1 MGDCCGLV
9 DVDLVVELLAQASS
23 TFQHSHQ
30 VGSPRELRKT
40 TCSSWGC
47 QVIGLHYTQ
56 LHNSPQGCI
65 SSQDVGG
72 QERLVAAAQEDHHPP
87 YHIRTAPD
95 TATRSQHRLRMG
107 CRTNR
112 LKPLCSEASRDS
124 T

>member
-72 QERLVAAAQEDHHPP
+72 QERPALPYPHRARYSHAIAAPTQDGMPNEPAQTSLFRGLERLDLALPVA
-87 YHIRTAPD
+87 
-95 TATRSQHRLRMG
+95 
-107 CRTNR
+107 
-112 LKPLCSEASRDS
+112 
-124 T
+124 